1 MQGLPAAPFGLAA
14 PAPLP
19 WRVKTATH
27 SDDLHQHMRLLTAW
41 EQSYDQLSPGC
52 FHGAISEAW
61 IGDIQIFE
69 ESLSQAV
76 FQHGAGR
83 PGTLSMGVFAALS
96 DAARWQG
103 VAAGFEHVSCLTRRH
118 TLEMRTPRHSTLLG
132 LSIPLAQCPAL
143 QDGEFDHDPV
153 DALERLATPLI
164 HHPVLAARLRQQLG
178 TALFTLMQQ
187 PPQLALDAARQQL
200 GCELLGL
207 VDTFI
212 HAALTAETIVS
223 PAKARRVVR
232 LARDYMLAHPD
243 TPLTVLDLCAQTHT
257 SRRTLHDCFEQV
269 VGMSPAAYLKV
280 VRLNGVRQTLTSTD
294 GRLTIGDAAARWG
307 FWHLSQFS
315 LDYKKLFGELPSRT
329 LRRVH

>member
-103 VAAGFEHVSCLTRRH
+103 VAAGF
-118 TLEMRTPRHSTLLG
+118 
-132 LSIPLAQCPAL
+132 
-143 QDGEFDHDPV
+143 
-153 DALERLATPLI
+153 
-164 HHPVLAARLRQQLG
+164 
-178 TALFTLMQQ
+178 
-187 PPQLALDAARQQL
+187 
-200 GCELLGL
+200 
-207 VDTFI
+207 
-212 HAALTAETIVS
+212 
-223 PAKARRVVR
+223 
-232 LARDYMLAHPD
+232 
-243 TPLTVLDLCAQTHT
+243 
-257 SRRTLHDCFEQV
+257 
-269 VGMSPAAYLKV
+269 
-280 VRLNGVRQTLTSTD
+280 
-294 GRLTIGDAAARWG
+294 
-307 FWHLSQFS
+307 
-315 LDYKKLFGELPSRT
+315 
-329 LRRVH
+329 